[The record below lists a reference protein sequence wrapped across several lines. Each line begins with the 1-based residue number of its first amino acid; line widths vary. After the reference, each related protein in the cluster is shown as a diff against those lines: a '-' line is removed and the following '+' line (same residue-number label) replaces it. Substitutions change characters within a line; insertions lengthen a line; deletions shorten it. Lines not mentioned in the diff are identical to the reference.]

1 MAEQPVDAGAGGV
14 GGIPH
19 AGKIQQRGQRVGPGG
34 TGRGARSTGTDGN
47 AHDDDGT
54 RRSPAARTALAYAA
68 PAMARP
74 LTLLLVRHGQ
84 SEWNAAG
91 RMQGQIP
98 HVPLTPLGH
107 AQAEAAAAE
116 LTGLGPGALIS
127 SDLVRAVQTAEH
139 CARATGLAVV
149 TTPALREQGYGELEG
164 RPSRELWDVVDWTDP
179 HWSATGG
186 ESLAELHGR
195 VEAFLKDLSAE
206 PPGDIIALV
215 THGDTIRA
223 AQAVVAG
230 LGPDAMPAVTPHNGS
245 VTRLELIA

>member
-1 MAEQPVDAGAGGV
+1 VT
-14 GGIPH
+14 
-19 AGKIQQRGQRVGPGG
+19 GG
-34 TGRGARSTGTDGN
+34 TPTPAL
-47 AHDDDGT
+47 T
-54 RRSPAARTALAYAA
+54 RLPAT
-68 PAMARP
+68 MARP

-91 RMQGQIP
+91 LMQGQTA
-98 HVPLTPLGH
+98 HVPLTELGH
-107 AQAEAAAAE
+107 AQAAAAARE
-116 LTGLGPGALIS
+116 LVALRPGVLVS
-127 SDLVRAVQTAEH
+127 SDLRRAVQTAEH

-195 VEAFLKDLSAE
+195 VEAFLKNLSTE
-206 PPGDIIALV
+206 PPADVIALV